1 MLLSSACFAPRVVD
15 LDMAERMAKGG
26 DKSRNGEDGGGNV
39 ADAGAAK
46 LQPKGDGL
54 EVAAHSCAQARDR
67 LRRLYEG
74 RTKRAHRF
82 RYGLLI
88 FDIVTLVFVVAT
100 SFMERNLW
108 IEVADVAFGLL
119 ILADFCARL
128 LICDKPLR
136 EFLHPF
142 ELRRLRRAARK
153 PQSSGWSRD
162 QSRKR
167 RRFMH
172 ASVPDEYNC
181 ARIGNRDSKVA
192 FRLGN
197 LFQRR
202 RHRRVDH
209 HIGSVVRS
217 SALLVQR
224 LIQERTRW
232 QSTNQSAS
240 ALSQAQPANAC
251 RSRRR

>member
-1 MLLSSACFAPRVVD
+1 MPLFLTSTIAR
-15 LDMAERMAKGG
+15 
-26 DKSRNGEDGGGNV
+26 
-39 ADAGAAK
+39 
-46 LQPKGDGL
+46 GL
-54 EVAAHSCAQARDR
+54 EI
-67 LRRLYEG
+67 E
-74 RTKRAHRF
+74 
-82 RYGLLI
+82 
-88 FDIVTLVFVVAT
+88 TL
-100 SFMERNLW
+100 
-108 IEVADVAFGLL
+108 
-119 ILADFCARL
+119 
-128 LICDKPLR
+128 
-136 EFLHPF
+136 
-142 ELRRLRRAARK
+142 
-153 PQSSGWSRD
+153 
-162 QSRKR
+162 
-167 RRFMH
+167 
-172 ASVPDEYNC
+172 
-181 ARIGNRDSKVA
+181 KVA